1 MIYFL
6 LKLTNRKF
14 IWALFLILMS
24 CTTEEKTSKADSFL
38 TFEMPEYLMG
48 NNLNLKASTLADSI
62 WYVPLQTSSK
72 SLITDKIEHLKYKN
86 GYFYLMDDYAK
97 TIFVFSDK
105 GKFIRTISNKGEG
118 PKEFH
123 WCYQLAVDD
132 NHVYILDVLKKI
144 RKYTLEGEW
153 VKDIILPKQ
162 AYRLL
167 SFGNGNLAGY
177 ISDDQFAQ
185 KEESYSWLIIN
196 SEGDSLTCINTNAW
210 RKNKDMPNYW
220 VANDF
225 SSQHPFTY
233 KEAYNDTLYY
243 FQPNSYIPK
252 AYYSISPGK
261 HRLQADLTWNETMQ
275 EAHGLR
281 ISFIYDTPPLL
292 MFKYRCLCTD
302 KFEKEFLGAFDKKT
316 GVFFNIKDENNKK
329 KITNDIGGPNFIPY
343 ICVYPDL
350 LIGIASVTD
359 CSDNFQQTHQLKSD
373 DNPILVLLKL
383 KNKDIIL

>member
-1 MIYFL
+1 MIYFH
-6 LKLTNRKF
+6 LKLTTRKF

-210 RKNKDMPNYW
+210 REIRICLI
-220 VANDF
+220 
-225 SSQHPFTY
+225 T
-233 KEAYNDTLYY
+233 
-243 FQPNSYIPK
+243 
-252 AYYSISPGK
+252 
-261 HRLQADLTWNETMQ
+261 
-275 EAHGLR
+275 GLPT
-281 ISFIYDTPPLL
+281 IFPH
-292 MFKYRCLCTD
+292 
-302 KFEKEFLGAFDKKT
+302 
-316 GVFFNIKDENNKK
+316 NIH
-329 KITNDIGGPNFIPY
+329 
-343 ICVYPDL
+343 L
-350 LIGIASVTD
+350 LIKRLIMIPFIIS
-359 CSDNFQQTHQLKSD
+359 
-373 DNPILVLLKL
+373 NPILTYLKP
-383 KNKDIIL
+383 IIQSHQENIGYKPI